1 MLSLSNKLV
10 LDIPIRIIANTQVK
24 LLLNFN
30 GLTSF
35 DSNYSVLSRVTGC
48 HVSRFLKCLVSEITA
63 PLPDRCLQL

>member
-35 DSNYSVLSRVTGC
+35 DSN
-48 HVSRFLKCLVSEITA
+48 
-63 PLPDRCLQL
+63 